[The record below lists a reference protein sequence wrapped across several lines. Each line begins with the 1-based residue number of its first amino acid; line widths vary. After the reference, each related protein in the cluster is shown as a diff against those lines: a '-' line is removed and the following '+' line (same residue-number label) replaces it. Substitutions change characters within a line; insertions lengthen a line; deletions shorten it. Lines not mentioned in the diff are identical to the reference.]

1 MDTGD
6 LTDMA
11 YNVLIMANNI
21 TDCLKTELGVLSAK
35 YKNEDEYLNG
45 ILNFI
50 NKIKEAPENYFDFQ
64 VLWDELDIPFFKSS
78 LEKLTKYVMMT
89 LETPMEQR
97 GKPDWD

>member
-11 YNVLIMANNI
+11 YYVLIMADRI

-35 YKNEDEYLNG
+35 YKNEDEYLDG
-45 ILNFI
+45 MLKFI
-50 NKIKEAPENYFDFQ
+50 NRIKESPENYFDFW
-64 VLWDELDIPFFKSS
+64 VLWDKLDISFFKSA
-78 LEKLTKYVMMT
+78 LEKLTRHIMMT
-89 LETPMEQR
+89 LETPIEQR

>member
-11 YNVLIMANNI
+11 YDVLIIANGI

-45 ILNFI
+45 ILKFI
-50 NKIKEAPENYFDFQ
+50 NRIKEAPEHYFDFW
-64 VLWDELDIPFFKSS
+64 VLWDELDISFFKSS